1 MLSPYRVLDL
11 TDSRAELGPMML
23 ADLGAEVIKVEPL
36 GGALARVSPCD
47 TGLPPER
54 ADLGRHVYNR
64 NKRSVAVDLEGEEGQ
79 GAFRRLVAEA
89 DFLFEND
96 RPGAMAARGLGFDD
110 LRQVNPRLV
119 YVAVTPFGQDGP
131 YAEHLATDLTLAA
144 MGGMV
149 ALNGDADRPPVRIS
163 VPQAWL
169 HASLES
175 TVAALVAHQR
185 RLQTGE
191 AQFVD
196 VSVQAAVFWT
206 TLNASIA
213 HAIQGR
219 DIERRGSDL
228 QLGNRTLRV
237 MFPGRDGD
245 VVLFL
250 NGAIFR
256 KLIPWMVENGVAA
269 ASWATDEDWGT
280 YDVRWLTGQPLA
292 VQFEDVLG
300 ALEAFAARHTK
311 QELFEGGMALGI
323 FLAPANTIPDVL
335 ALEHLHERG
344 YWQPLTLPD
353 GRTVQA
359 PGPWVRFSG
368 TPIRYQSDAP
378 VTVEA

>member
-1 MLSPYRVLDL
+1 MLSPYQVLDL

-23 ADLGAEVIKVEPL
+23 ADLGATVTKVEPP
-36 GGALARVSPCD
+36 GGPPLDPD
-47 TGLPPER
+47 LPPNQ
-54 ADLGRHVYNR
+54 AVLGRHVYNR
-64 NKRSVAVDLEGEEGQ
+64 HKRSVTLDLDTEQ
-79 GAFRRLVAEA
+79 GREALRRLVAES

-110 LRQVNPRLV
+110 LRAVNPRLV
-119 YVAVTPFGQDGP
+119 YVAITPFGQDGP
-131 YAEHLATDLTLAA
+131 YAAYEAADLTLAA

-169 HASLES
+169 HAAAES
-175 TVAALVAHQR
+175 AVAAMVAHQR

-206 TLNASIA
+206 NLNASIA

-219 DIERRGSDL
+219 DIERMGSMM

-237 MFPGRDGD
+237 MFPCRDGEI
-245 VVLFL
+245 VIFL
-250 NGAIFR
+250 NGAIFSR
-256 KLIPWMVENGVAA
+256 LIPWMAEEGVVPR
-269 ASWATDEDWGT
+269 SWATDEDWAT
-280 YDVRWLTGQPLA
+280 YDVRWLQSQPL
-292 VQFEDVLG
+292 VVPIDELMQ

-335 ALEHLHERG
+335 AIEHLHARG

-353 GRTVQA
+353 GQTVHA

-368 TPIRYQSDAP
+368 TPITYQPAEP
-378 VTVEA
+378 AA